1 MSLGLILR
9 VLRNT
14 CCFFVIAGNCS
25 VGMFFYRKVSLLGK
39 PMCSIYDTIQIL
51 DQAFYEYEQAVQTKS
66 ILMRL
71 LFCVEFETY
80 HC

>member
-1 MSLGLILR
+1 
-9 VLRNT
+9 
-14 CCFFVIAGNCS
+14 
-25 VGMFFYRKVSLLGK
+25 
-39 PMCSIYDTIQIL
+39 MCSIYDTIQIL